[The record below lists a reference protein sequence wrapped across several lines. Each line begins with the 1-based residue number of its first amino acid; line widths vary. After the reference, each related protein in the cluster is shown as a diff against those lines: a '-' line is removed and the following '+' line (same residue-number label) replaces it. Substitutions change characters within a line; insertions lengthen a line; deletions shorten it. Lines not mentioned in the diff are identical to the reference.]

1 MGAYSSYGMACQ
13 GRLPYL
19 LVFEL
24 HRSGCRCSVGGLQ
37 YFRLLVRGDAMI
49 PGSGYAVPAISVTS
63 SRFQQEA
70 IQCAYA
76 WQRASY
82 GDATYW
88 RLYHKELEPNDRGF
102 DGSPNLY
109 PPEAIFVSRST
120 GAASLAGWC
129 PGI

>member
-1 MGAYSSYGMACQ
+1 MQFGRSCYASASNSLEGLELILVASLESTHDLMSPGEEVLYQYKLACQ

-63 SRFQQEA
+63 SRFQQ
-70 IQCAYA
+70 
-76 WQRASY
+76 
-82 GDATYW
+82 
-88 RLYHKELEPNDRGF
+88 
-102 DGSPNLY
+102 
-109 PPEAIFVSRST
+109 
-120 GAASLAGWC
+120 
-129 PGI
+129 